1 MSTRPEDQLVNVI
14 SLWLARH
21 VRDDELLARIR
32 EIGVEGLDQDQR
44 EAVRELLAELGRPNG
59 RGDLERVARETLE
72 ALALGG

>member
-1 MSTRPEDQLVNVI
+1 MSTRPEDQLVNLI

-21 VRDDELLARIR
+21 VRDDELRTGIR
-32 EIGVEGLDQDQR
+32 EIGVEGLDADQR
-44 EAVRELLAELGRPNG
+44 EAVQELLAELERANG